1 MRRLVQLLDA
11 TLNECYKRCEGK
23 ERAVLADALAAIK
36 NQARQMEQLYFGTD
50 LDFLRTLTVVCK
62 RRTAYRFMFPNK
74 SPDSFE
80 VY

>member
-1 MRRLVQLLDA
+1 MQMLEQIIYASDGNMRRLVQLLDA

-50 LDFLRTLTVVCK
+50 LDF
-62 RRTAYRFMFPNK
+62 YGH
-74 SPDSFE
+74 
-80 VY
+80 